1 MMSTDT
7 ISPCTD
13 KEMIESLSVYIKYL
27 CVHKRSMLQSMR
39 YMVKRRNNIVHVK
52 RYQGI
57 T

>member
-1 MMSTDT
+1 MSTDT
-7 ISPCTD
+7 ISPC
-13 KEMIESLSVYIKYL
+13 KEMIESLPVYTKYL

-39 YMVKRRNNIVHVK
+39 YMVKRRNIVHVK